1 MNDPRL
7 TSQKYESLQAVL
19 NWYAVAL
26 MLTAWIILEVVD
38 APITTPNL
46 MIASTV
52 PLLIRLFA
60 RRPEAPA
67 GARLLALGLNWVAAV
82 LVGGLAGAAFTG
94 IGGTYTLFPLL
105 ACAALLY
112 CWNAAGLV
120 LASL

>member
-1 MNDPRL
+1 VSDPRL
-7 TSQKYESLQAVL
+7 TSQKYESLQVVL

-26 MLTAWIILEVVD
+26 MLTAWIILAVAD

-46 MIASTV
+46 MIACTV
-52 PLLIRLFA
+52 PLLIRLFG

-67 GARLLALGLNWVAAV
+67 GARFLALGLNWVAAV

-94 IGGTYTLFPLL
+94 IGDTYPLFPLL
-105 ACAALLY
+105 GCAALLY

-120 LASL
+120 FASL

>member
-1 MNDPRL
+1 MSDPRAS
-7 TSQKYESLQAVL
+7 SQKYETLQAVL
-19 NWYAVAL
+19 NWFAVAL
-26 MLTAWIILEVVD
+26 MLTAGIILAAAD

-60 RRPEAPA
+60 HRPGAPA

-82 LVGGLAGAAFTG
+82 LVGALAGAAFTG
-94 IGGTYTLFPLL
+94 IGGTYGLFPLL
-105 ACAALLY
+105 GCAALLY

>member
-1 MNDPRL
+1 VNDPRL

-26 MLTAWIILEVVD
+26 MLTASIILAVAD

-105 ACAALLY
+105 GCAALLY